1 MKDKQ
6 IYEALSKVK
15 KVGIEV
21 VEKFKASDEYLDKL
35 CDYYVK
41 GFELFRKYLVVKTYV
56 NQC

>member
-1 MKDKQ
+1 LEKSIDTEKAFSKLKDKQ

-35 CDYYVK
+35 
-41 GFELFRKYLVVKTYV
+41 
-56 NQC
+56 